1 MRKRVGPSILCPV
14 LFLFFLHL
22 TGIFCA
28 TSVQKKFAVQKRDAT
43 IAEGR
48 HELSF
53 VWKINK
59 EKQKNAKIQKN

>member
-1 MRKRVGPSILCPV
+1 MPCP
-14 LFLFFLHL
+14 FFNFLHL

-28 TSVQKKFAVQKRDAT
+28 TLVQKKFAVQKRDAT

-53 VWKINK
+53 VRKINK